1 MKRRSFLSTL
11 GLAASAALFTAPT
24 VSAQDLEK
32 VSLRLKWLPQ
42 AQFVGFYMAKA
53 KGYYADEGMDL
64 TINPGGPNLL
74 TENLVATG
82 ADTFGLSG
90 GTDSVFAAIEK
101 GLPITCFGVAH
112 QETPFVFV
120 SKADGPVQ
128 ELADFQ
134 DAAITTW
141 FTGSNYVLFAMLAA
155 NGLDRATMNIQPQQV
170 SVTPFVD
177 GQVDVVTATRYNEYY
192 TLMTRVGED
201 NLKRFVPED
210 YGVSFPRDTLIV
222 GTAWAEEHPELIEGF
237 LRASVKGWQDVFA
250 DKTAAIDLIMK
261 EAPTLDRAHQE
272 FMLDEIEKIMTAGA
286 AAEKGLFTLDM
297 DAIGTAHQIMVD
309 YEVLEGPIDLE
320 AAFVS
325 RYVDAIP
332 VEDRLVK

>member
-11 GLAASAALFTAPT
+11 GAVASAAMIGAP
-24 VSAQDLEK
+24 AMAEDLEK

-53 KGYYADEGMDL
+53 KGYYADEGLDL

-82 ADTFGLSG
+82 SDTFGLSG

-101 GLPITCFGVAH
+101 GLPITCIGIAH

-134 DAAITTW
+134 DASITTW
-141 FTGSNYVLFAMLAA
+141 FTGANYVLYAMLAA
-155 NGLDRATMNIQPQQV
+155 NGLDRSTMNIQPQQV

-192 TLMTRVGED
+192 TLMTRVGEE

-210 YGVSFPRDTLIV
+210 FGVSFPRDTLIV
-222 GTAWAEEHPELIEGF
+222 GNDWAAEHPELVQGF
-237 LRASVKGWQDVFA
+237 VRASVKGWLDTFA
-250 DKTAAIDLIMK
+250 DKGAAIDLILK

-272 FMLDEIEKIMTAGA
+272 FMLDEIEKIMMAGA
-286 AAEKGLFTLDM
+286 AATDGLFAIDM
-297 DAIGTAHQIMVD
+297 DAVGKAHQIMVD
-309 YEVLEGPIDLE
+309 YEVLEGPIDLGK
-320 AAFVS
+320 AFDS
-325 RYVDAIP
+325 QYVDAIP
-332 VEDRLVK
+332 AAERLPK

>member
-11 GLAASAALFTAPT
+11 GAVASAAMIGAPAM
-24 VSAQDLEK
+24 AQDLTE

-53 KGYYADEGMDL
+53 KGYYADEGLDL

-82 ADTFGLSG
+82 SDTFGLSG

-101 GLPITCFGVAH
+101 GLPITCIGIAH

-134 DAAITTW
+134 DASITTW
-141 FTGSNYVLFAMLAA
+141 FTGANYVLYAMLAA
-155 NGLDRATMNIQPQQV
+155 NGLDRSSMNIQPQQV

-177 GQVDVVTATRYNEYY
+177 GQIDVVTATRYNEYY
-192 TLMTRVGED
+192 TLMSRVGEE

-222 GTAWAEEHPELIEGF
+222 GNDWAAENPELVQGF
-237 LRASVKGWQDVFA
+237 VRASVKGWLDTFA
-250 DKTAAIDLIMK
+250 DKGAAIDLILK
-261 EAPTLDRAHQE
+261 EAPTLERAHQE
-272 FMLDEIEKIMTAGA
+272 FMLDEIEKIMMAGA
-286 AAEKGLFTLDM
+286 AATDGLFTIDM
-297 DAIGTAHQIMVD
+297 DAVGKAHQIMVD

-320 AAFVS
+320 TAFDS
-325 RYVDAIP
+325 QYVDAIP
-332 VEDRLVK
+332 AAERLPQ

>member
-11 GLAASAALFTAPT
+11 GLAASTAMLAAPA
-24 VSAQDLEK
+24 VQAADLES

-53 KGYYADEGMDL
+53 KGYYEDEGLDL
-64 TINPGGPNLL
+64 AINPGGPNLL

-101 GLPITCFGVAH
+101 GLPITCIGISH

-128 ELADFQ
+128 EIADFK
-134 DAAITTW
+134 DASITTW
-141 FTGSNYVLFAMLAA
+141 FTGANYVLFGMLAA
-155 NGLDRATMNIQPQQV
+155 NDIDRTDMNIQPQQV

-192 TLMTRVGED
+192 TLMQRVGEE

-210 YGVSFPRDTLIV
+210 FGVSFPRDTLIV
-222 GTAWAEEHPELIEGF
+222 GNDFAAEHPELVQGF
-237 LRASVKGWQDVFA
+237 MRASVKGWLDAFA
-250 DKTAAIDLIMK
+250 DKEAAIDLIMK
-261 EAPTLDRAHQE
+261 EAPTLERPHQE
-272 FMLDEIEKIMTAGA
+272 FMLDEVEKIMLAGA
-286 AAEKGLFTLDM
+286 AAEQGLFTIDM
-297 DAIGTAHQIMVD
+297 DAVSSAHQILVD
-309 YEVLEGPIDLE
+309 YDVLGGPIDLE
-320 AAFVS
+320 AAFDS
-325 RYVDAIP
+325 QFIDAIP
-332 VEDRLVK
+332 SAERLPE